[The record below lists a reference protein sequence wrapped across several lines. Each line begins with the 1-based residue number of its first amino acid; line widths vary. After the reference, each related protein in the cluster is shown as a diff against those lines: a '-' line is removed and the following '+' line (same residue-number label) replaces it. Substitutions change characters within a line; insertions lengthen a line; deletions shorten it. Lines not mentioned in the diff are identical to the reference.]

1 MDTTDLC
8 WTGLC
13 YFRPELH
20 HIIQCSYVVVPQ
32 WGVGGWGGTSVN
44 KDPLSTRSDMSE
56 AARLFHNSTACVRCH
71 EWACHN
77 LTAKD
82 LLRCGSLINIC
93 SAFIVFLVVFE

>member
-1 MDTTDLC
+1 MDTTDPC

-20 HIIQCSYVVVPQ
+20 RIIQCSYVVVPRW
-32 WGVGGWGGTSVN
+32 WGEKKPSVN
-44 KDPLSTRSDMSE
+44 KDPLSTRSDMSG

-71 EWACHN
+71 EWACH

-82 LLRCGSLINIC
+82 LLRSGSLINIC